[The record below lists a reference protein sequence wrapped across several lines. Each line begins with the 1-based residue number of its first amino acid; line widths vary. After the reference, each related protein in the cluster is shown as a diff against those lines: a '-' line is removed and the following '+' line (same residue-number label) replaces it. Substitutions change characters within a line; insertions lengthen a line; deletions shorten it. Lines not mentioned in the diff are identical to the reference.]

1 MDKKMKQYMGLIA
14 FGVVL
19 YVALMNLP
27 AVFASLKKI
36 ADLITPLLMGGVM
49 AFILSVPMNGF
60 ENMIRRFCSKR
71 KKQPRERAVSG
82 ISLLLTILS
91 LILVLFLVF
100 YIVVPELV
108 VSVKGIVD
116 MVQEKWP
123 EWAAWLNEYNI
134 NTDMLADWIETQ
146 DVQGIVL
153 KLLNRSEGVLGTI
166 AGTAAST
173 ISGIVTAA
181 LSLVVMFY
189 VLLSKKELAGQCKKL
204 LYANVKEEIA
214 DRVIRVAKLVKDT
227 YSKFLSGQCIE
238 AIILGVLMFLAFSL
252 FRLPYAGLVAIL
264 TTVCAF
270 VPYIGA
276 FVSCGVGVFLTLLT
290 NPIQAIICLVV
301 YQVVQFVENQ
311 FIYPRVV
318 GNSVG
323 LSPLWTFV
331 AVLLGGKLF
340 GVMGILFFIPLT
352 SVLYTLLRDDT
363 NQKLARKKQQN
374 RPAKKEKA

>member
-1 MDKKMKQYMGLIA
+1 MGLIA